1 MKLINIGFGNLVSA
15 GRVVAVVS
23 PDSAPVKRLVK
34 EARERGML
42 IDASYGR
49 STRAVLIMDSDHVVL
64 SALTPETVASRA
76 AGQPE
81 GKPTEEQKKMENE
94 KYLFV
99 VSGAAGT
106 GKDSVV
112 KALREA
118 HPEIEKT
125 VSATTRAPRPG
136 EQEGVDYYYRTRE
149 QFQHLIETDQ
159 VVEHNFYNG
168 NYYGT
173 LREEVDK
180 RLEAGK
186 LVVLVIDVHGAAN
199 IRRMFPGATT
209 IFLLPPSVEELEHR
223 LRGRGTETEASILER
238 LDTAKKEL
246 AEQEKFTLTL
256 VNDEVN
262 ACAEKLYG
270 IIRQRAGLDR

>member
-1 MKLINIGFGNLVSA
+1 MAN
-15 GRVVAVVS
+15 
-23 PDSAPVKRLVK
+23 D
-34 EARERGML
+34 
-42 IDASYGR
+42 
-49 STRAVLIMDSDHVVL
+49 
-64 SALTPETVASRA
+64 
-76 AGQPE
+76 
-81 GKPTEEQKKMENE
+81 

-149 QFQHLIETDQ
+149 QFQQLIENDQ

-180 RLEAGK
+180 RLVKEARERGM
-186 LVVLVIDVHGAAN
+186 LIDASYGRSTRAVLIMDSDHVVLSALTPETVAGRAAGQ
-199 IRRMFPGATT
+199 PEGKPT
-209 IFLLPPSVEELEHR
+209 EE
-223 LRGRGTETEASILER
+223 
-238 LDTAKKEL
+238 
-246 AEQEKFTLTL
+246 Q
-256 VNDEVN
+256 
-262 ACAEKLYG
+262 
-270 IIRQRAGLDR
+270 